1 MAKNCLTK
9 LSDNITV
16 PCTIPQVGIKNI
28 YLMHSD
34 EVTFT
39 VGVNGVLSAV
49 TFAAT
54 AKPYL
59 IEGYKQNLQV
69 TASALSLDASL
80 KLAVSVMFKIPTASA
95 GLMRSFLNGKFYVL
109 VEKNDGVYQ
118 FVGAQSPLECSAFD
132 YDSNGNA
139 GLVTITLS
147 HPEGSAGNYLE
158 GVGAGVITTI
168 KSKVG
173 V

>member
-1 MAKNCLTK
+1 MAKSCLNK

-16 PCTIPQVGIKNI
+16 GCTIPQVGVKNI

-39 VGVNGVLSAV
+39 VGVNGVLSGV
-49 TFAAT
+49 TFAGN

-59 IEGYKQNLQV
+59 IEGYKQNLRV

-80 KLAVSVMFKIPTASA
+80 RLAVSVVFKIPTASA
-95 GLMRSFLNGKFYVL
+95 GLMRSFLNGRFYVL
-109 VEKNDGVYQ
+109 IEKNDGGYQ

-139 GLVTITLS
+139 GKATVTLS
-147 HPEGSAGNYLE
+147 HPEGSAGNYLT
-158 GVGAGVITTI
+158 GVDAGSIATI

>member
-1 MAKNCLTK
+1 MGKSCLTK

-16 PCTIPQVGIKNI
+16 GCTIPLVGVKNL

-34 EVTFT
+34 NVTFS
-39 VGVNGVLSAV
+39 VGANGVISGV
-49 TFAAT
+49 TFVGAA
-54 AKPYL
+54 KSYL

-69 TASALSLDASL
+69 TASTLSLDASL
-80 KLAVSVMFKIPTASA
+80 KLSVSVQFKIPSVSA

-109 VEKNDGVYQ
+109 VERNDGVHL

-139 GLVTITLS
+139 GMAIITLS
-147 HPEGSAGNYLE
+147 HPEGSAGNYLM
-158 GVGAGVITTI
+158 GLDAGAIATI
-168 KSKVG
+168 KSNQK
-173 V
+173 